1 MLQKLHDLQFLFY
14 SPRKEIPQL
23 VMVSER
29 LASKDLRLSNE
40 VYADRKKS
48 AAKRIQAVIDFVR
61 NDEVCRSVQLLA
73 YFGETHRKRCGKCD
87 VCIKRNS
94 VSVSDVVFQ
103 KVRNKLFQL
112 MANRPV
118 PVFEAAGSVEGVSEE
133 KVLEVIRWLTDNGL
147 IIKDKNGYLKSKTQL
162 DIDD

>member
-1 MLQKLHDLQFLFY
+1 
-14 SPRKEIPQL
+14 
-23 VMVSER
+23 
-29 LASKDLRLSNE
+29 
-40 VYADRKKS
+40 
-48 AAKRIQAVIDFVR
+48 
-61 NDEVCRSVQLLA
+61 
-73 YFGETHRKRCGKCD
+73 
-87 VCIKRNS
+87 
-94 VSVSDVVFQ
+94 
-103 KVRNKLFQL
+103 